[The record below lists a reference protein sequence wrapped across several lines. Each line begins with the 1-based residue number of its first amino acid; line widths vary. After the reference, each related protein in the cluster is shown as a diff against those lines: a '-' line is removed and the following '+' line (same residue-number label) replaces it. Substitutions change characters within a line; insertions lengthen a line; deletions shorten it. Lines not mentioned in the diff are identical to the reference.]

1 MTTWK
6 IACIQ
11 MDIAFGDVQ
20 KNFVVAKEK
29 IEQAARLG
37 AEIIL
42 LPELWTTGYDL
53 SRLDDIADSNAEKS
67 IEFLAECAREHKVT
81 ILGGSVA
88 NRKEDGVY
96 NTFLAIDSSG
106 TVIKQYDKLHL
117 FQLMDEHKFL
127 QPGKSNGHFQI
138 HGISCAAFICY
149 DIRFPEWIRKHTA
162 DGAEVLFVCAEWP
175 LPRLEHWRALLIS
188 RAIENQAFVIACNR
202 SGQDPNNVFAGHSLV
217 IDPWGKVIV
226 EAGEGEELLL
236 ADISIGD
243 TAAIRKQIP
252 VFQDRKTEFY
262 Y

>member
-1 MTTWK
+1 
-6 IACIQ
+6 

-20 KNFVVAKEK
+20 KNFSVAKEQ
-29 IEQAARLG
+29 IDQAANFG

-53 SRLDDIADSNAEKS
+53 TRLDDIADRDAQNS
-67 IEFLAECAREHKVT
+67 IEFLADCAREHRVT

-88 NRKEDGVY
+88 NQKKDGVY
-96 NTFLAIDSSG
+96 NTFLAIDFNG
-106 TVIKQYDKLHL
+106 NVIKQYDKLHL

-127 QPGKSNGHFQI
+127 KPGKTDGHFPL
-138 HGISCAAFICY
+138 HDISCAAFICY

-162 DGAEVLFVCAEWP
+162 NGAEVLFVSAEWP
-175 LPRLEHWRALLIS
+175 LPRLAHWRALLIS

-202 SGQDPNNVFAGHSLV
+202 SGQDPNNVFAGHSMV
-217 IDPWGKVIV
+217 IDPWGNVIA
-226 EAGEGEELLL
+226 EAGEEEELLL
-236 ADISIGD
+236 VDISIGE
-243 TAAIRKQIP
+243 TSAIRKQIP

>member
-6 IACIQ
+6 IGCIQ

-20 KNFVVAKEK
+20 KNFKTTKEK
-29 IEQAARLG
+29 IAHAAGLG

-53 SRLDDIADSNAEKS
+53 TRLEEIADQDAEKT
-67 IEFLAECAREHKVT
+67 IEFLSNCAKEHNVT

-88 NRKEDGVY
+88 NRRHDGVF
-96 NTFLAIDSSG
+96 NTFLAIDSNGS
-106 TVIKQYDKLHL
+106 VIKQYDKLHL

-127 QPGKSNGHFQI
+127 HPGTSDGHFTLENT
-138 HGISCAAFICY
+138 SCAAFICY
-149 DIRFPEWIRKHTA
+149 DIRFPEWIRKHTSQ
-162 DGAEVLFVCAEWP
+162 GAEILFVCAEWP
-175 LPRLEHWRALLIS
+175 LPRLSHWRTLLIS

-202 SGQDPNNVFAGHSLV
+202 SGHDPNNIFAGHSMV
-217 IDPWGKVIV
+217 IDPWGNVIA
-226 EAGEGEELLL
+226 EAGEGEELLI
-236 ADISIGD
+236 AEINIGD
-243 TAAIRKQIP
+243 TVAIRKQIP